1 MKGGFLSKRQFARG
15 WSLLALVVAM
25 FGVGLMTTSGEVFA
39 DKKMCSTLT
48 YASEEDSADSSSM
61 TICANT
67 DDAGVIQSGLTV
79 SYTGGFNSAT
89 PNNPN
94 YNGLVTIG
102 QANNSDGK
110 GEIKI
115 GVVSGGDRGDGQE
128 VNLINSTVSYQYGS
142 TTFDAIKNSVFNPFG
157 LEHYTYQSGIDSF
170 SLTAHIGNCDSPNI
184 ISVSGAS
191 HGCRTG
197 SFSAEGNVEPGNMT
211 EARYEFEIDG
221 NTWALIC
228 DAANDYCRGENTVT
242 KETYTTP
249 KVTYRKNI
257 TDQDPEEIPDS
268 EGTEGEEG
276 EDGDEEDDPCYSNSG
291 AMGWIMCPIISGA
304 SDALQDLYEDV
315 LQDFLQVDPALLSS
329 EDRGT
334 YEAWNIFRNLAN
346 VALIIIF
353 LVVIISQLTGYG
365 ISNYGIKKMLPRLVV
380 LAILINLSYVACQL
394 LVDLSNIVGASLHA
408 FLNSIADN
416 LHSSITINGEPA
428 GTGAANLLTAIL
440 GVGGAAILGV
450 GIATGLIG
458 WAIIIPILVAVVG
471 AVLAVVFMF
480 ILLGIRQ
487 AVIVLL
493 VALSPILIV
502 LYILPNTQN
511 VAKRGLNL
519 FTGLLMMFPL
529 AGLLIGGCHL
539 ASAILLTSATGA
551 STYDWLIQIL
561 AVLLLVVP
569 FFLLP
574 WLVKSTFAAADSL
587 MGKVVARGQGIT
599 GNLRGRAGGA
609 VANTERM
616 RQAEQRRME
625 RRGIRLQGV
634 RQRSSQKSLASAQ
647 KAQKKALAK
656 ANNASEALAR
666 DDLSAPQRWWYNRQ
680 RQAATSQAVMA
691 GAMVGR
697 AERQAQEEADIM
709 VAQQYAGKSAG
720 DIKKDISDGLTNG
733 SFDTPT
739 GQNRLN
745 AMTSMLSNMGG
756 PGVKEM
762 QSLMDSTIAS
772 GNTGDLA
779 KFSKALNPGVV
790 KQLKDA
796 SITAGEMANAIVAS
810 NGNAIDTAQLQQKIA
825 DANNGASAAKVANQS
840 SDAIKEALKKG
851 YISEAKAREIVEN
864 PDLRGKIGGNENDP
878 TSNISQ
884 LKAIAWPPEKVAAA
898 KGQSQNQTGGEGD
911 NNVILIPHGDTEL
924 HQATR
929 QFRQDADQA
938 RRNRRK

>member
-1 MKGGFLSKRQFARG
+1 MRQKLNDGRSRKFLVIAG
-15 WSLLALVVAM
+15 LLAVV
-25 FGVGLMTTSGEVFA
+25 GINLLGTSGDVFA
-39 DKKMCSTLT
+39 DQRKCQTMTF
-48 YASEEDSADSSSM
+48 ESSSGNPSM
-61 TICANT
+61 TLCAVT
-67 DDAGVIQSGLTV
+67 DDDGIMKSGLEV
-79 SYTGGFNSAT
+79 SYGNDFNVAKQD
-89 PNNPN
+89 NPN
-94 YNGLVTIG
+94 YNGSVTVG
-102 QANNSDGK
+102 DGSVT
-110 GEIKI
+110 
-115 GVVSGGDRGDGQE
+115 VVSLQGGTRGGGESYSTSSTE
-128 VNLINSTVSYQYGS
+128 VSFEYGS
-142 TTFDAIKNSVFNPFG
+142 TNFEDFASSVFNNNYAG
-157 LEHYTYQSGIDSF
+157 SYTYLTEDASSAGYQVAITNCASDHITGTGCEEGTYDVIETTQGVAGNAYIFEVNGNRLTLSCPTSESRPAGDCGSGNMP
-170 SLTAHIGNCDSPNI
+170 LPPEETE
-184 ISVSGAS
+184 
-191 HGCRTG
+191 
-197 SFSAEGNVEPGNMT
+197 AEG
-211 EARYEFEIDG
+211 
-221 NTWALIC
+221 
-228 DAANDYCRGENTVT
+228 
-242 KETYTTP
+242 
-249 KVTYRKNI
+249 VTYNKTI
-257 TDQDPEEIPDS
+257 S
-268 EGTEGEEG
+268 EVTTSPVDAEGEEG

-315 LQDFLQVDPALLSS
+315 LQDFLQIDPALLSS
-329 EDRGT
+329 EDQGT

-365 ISNYGIKKMLPRLVV
+365 INNYGIKKMLPRLVV

-394 LVDLSNIVGASLHA
+394 LVDLSNIIGASLHT
-408 FLNSIADN
+408 FLNSIADD
-416 LHSSITINGEPA
+416 LHSAIKINGEPA

-440 GVGGAAILGV
+440 GVGGAAVLGV

-458 WAIIIPILVAVVG
+458 WAIIIPILVAVVA

-480 ILLGIRQ
+480 VLLGIRQ

-634 RQRSSQKSLASAQ
+634 RQRSSQKSLANAQ
-647 KAQKKALAK
+647 KAQEKALAK
-656 ANNASEALAR
+656 ADKASKALASGN
-666 DDLSAPQRWWYNRQ
+666 LNGLQKRWYTRQ
-680 RQAATSQAVMA
+680 QQAATSQAVMA

-709 VAQQYAGKSAG
+709 VAQQFAGKSA
-720 DIKKDISDGLTNG
+720 KDVKAAISDGLASG
-733 SFDTPT
+733 SFDTTT

-779 KFSKALNPGVV
+779 KLSKALNPGVS
-790 KQLKDA
+790 KQLKDT
-796 SITAGEMANAIVAS
+796 SITAGEMAKAIVTS
-810 NGNAIDTAQLQQKIA
+810 NGNAIDTAKLQQDIA
-825 DANNGASAAKVANQS
+825 KANNEASAAKIANQS
-840 SDAIKEALKKG
+840 SDAIAAALDAG

-864 PDLRGKIGGNENDP
+864 PDLRGKITGNESDQN
-878 TSNISQ
+878 SNISR

-898 KGQSQNQTGGEGD
+898 KRQAQNQTGGENGD
-911 NNVILIPHGDTEL
+911 NNVILIPHGDAEL
-924 HQATR
+924 NQATR

>member
-15 WSLLALVVAM
+15 WSLLALFAVM

-39 DKKMCSTLT
+39 DQRMCSTLQYT
-48 YASEEDSADSSSM
+48 SNTEGYDSPSM
-61 TICANT
+61 KICANT
-67 DDAGVIQSGLTV
+67 NDDGVIQSGLSV
-79 SYTGGFNSAT
+79 SYTGNFNQST
-89 PNNPN
+89 FTNDPS
-94 YNGLVTIG
+94 YNGSVTIG
-102 QANNSDGK
+102 SSNNTDGK
-110 GEIKI
+110 GEISIKA
-115 GVVSGGDRGDGQE
+115 VSSSSRGDGIPATT
-128 VNLINSTVSYQYGS
+128 NPSTVSYQYGS
-142 TTFDAIKNSVFNPFG
+142 TSFSKLANSIFAPFSSGYSYAESESQTVQMVKIGEDGGCDATQLMGGSYGCEPGDYEVTKVVGDTGSTAFYYFEMNGSEWMLSCGGAAGCGAGNSVWTAALDPITVQY
-157 LEHYTYQSGIDSF
+157 ERKVID
-170 SLTAHIGNCDSPNI
+170 HEPEPI
-184 ISVSGAS
+184 
-191 HGCRTG
+191 TG
-197 SFSAEGNVEPGNMT
+197 TEG
-211 EARYEFEIDG
+211 
-221 NTWALIC
+221 
-228 DAANDYCRGENTVT
+228 
-242 KETYTTP
+242 
-249 KVTYRKNI
+249 
-257 TDQDPEEIPDS
+257 
-268 EGTEGEEG
+268 EGEEG

-365 ISNYGIKKMLPRLVV
+365 INNYGIKKMLPRLVV

-493 VALSPILIV
+493 VALSPVLIV

-599 GNLRGRAGGA
+599 GNLRGRAREGMS
-609 VANTERM
+609 NSERA
-616 RQAEQRRME
+616 RLAETRRME
-625 RRGIRLQGV
+625 RRSVRLQGL
-634 RQRSSQKSLASAQ
+634 RQRSSQKNVNYAARKSANATKKIQ
-647 KAQKKALAK
+647 NARAILDDPTKSNWQKKNAAKQIQAAQSDLVAAGNILGRANKAADEEAMIAVQQEFAGAGPDVIAK
-656 ANNASEALAR
+656 AMGNDMKSGFANTAQGQHR
-666 DDLSAPQRWWYNRQ
+666 F
-680 RQAATSQAVMA
+680 AAMA
-691 GAMVGR
+691 A
-697 AERQAQEEADIM
+697 
-709 VAQQYAGKSAG
+709 
-720 DIKKDISDGLTNG
+720 
-733 SFDTPT
+733 
-739 GQNRLN
+739 
-745 AMTSMLSNMGG
+745 MLSGMGG
-756 PGVKEM
+756 QGASQM
-762 QSLMDSTIAS
+762 QTLMSDTAIGSANA
-772 GNTGDLA
+772 GNLETWQ
-779 KFSKALNPGVV
+779 KALNPGVV
-790 KQLKDA
+790 KQLNDA
-796 SITAGEMANAIVAS
+796 SIATGEMAKNISGVKLKDEEGKAIKGAYADEATI
-810 NGNAIDTAQLQQKIA
+810 NQQIA
-825 DANNGASAAKVANQS
+825 NEIAGSSAAKLASQGKGGFATS
-840 SDAIKEALKKG
+840 LKF
-851 YISEAKAREIVEN
+851 ITQAKAQEIMGN
-864 PDLRGKIGGNENDP
+864 PDLRSKISGSEDDP
-878 TSNISQ
+878 KSN
-884 LKAIAWPPEKVAAA
+884 LGRLAAIAWPPN
-898 KGQSQNQTGGEGD
+898 KGGSQGQKSGGKNNSSNGKNEGS
-911 NNVILIPHGDTEL
+911 IPIPH
-924 HQATR
+924 
-929 QFRQDADQA
+929 
-938 RRNRRK
+938 

>member
-128 VNLINSTVSYQYGS
+128 VSLINSTVSYQYGS
-142 TTFDAIKNSVFNPFG
+142 KTFDAIKNSVFGSFG

-170 SLTAHIGNCDSPNI
+170 SLTVHIGNCDSPNI
-184 ISVSGAS
+184 ISISGAS

-249 KVTYRKNI
+249 KVTYRKNV
-257 TDQDPEEIPDS
+257 TDHEPEEIPDS
-268 EGTEGEEG
+268 EGGGEDG

-315 LQDFLQVDPALLSS
+315 LQDFLQIDPALLSS
-329 EDRGT
+329 EDQGT

-365 ISNYGIKKMLPRLVV
+365 INNYGIKKMLPRLVV

-394 LVDLSNIVGASLHA
+394 LVDLSNIIGASLHA
-408 FLNSIADN
+408 FLNSIADG

-440 GVGGAAILGV
+440 GVGGAAVLGV

-458 WAIIIPILVAVVG
+458 WAIIIPILVAVVA

-599 GNLRGRAGGA
+599 GNLRGRAREGMS
-609 VANTERM
+609 NSERA
-616 RQAEQRRME
+616 RLAETRRME
-625 RRGIRLQGV
+625 RRSVRLQGL
-634 RQRSSQKSLASAQ
+634 RQRSSQKNVNYAARKSANATKKIQ
-647 KAQKKALAK
+647 NARAILDDPTKSNWQKKNAAKQIQAAQSDLVAAGNILGRANKAADEEAMIAVQQEFAGAGPDVIAK
-656 ANNASEALAR
+656 AMGNDMKSGFANTAQGQHR
-666 DDLSAPQRWWYNRQ
+666 F
-680 RQAATSQAVMA
+680 AAMA
-691 GAMVGR
+691 A
-697 AERQAQEEADIM
+697 
-709 VAQQYAGKSAG
+709 
-720 DIKKDISDGLTNG
+720 
-733 SFDTPT
+733 
-739 GQNRLN
+739 
-745 AMTSMLSNMGG
+745 MLSGMGG
-756 PGVKEM
+756 QGASQM
-762 QSLMDSTIAS
+762 QTLMSDTAIRSENA
-772 GNTGDLA
+772 GNLETWQ
-779 KFSKALNPGVV
+779 KALNPGVV
-790 KQLKDA
+790 KQLNDA
-796 SITAGEMANAIVAS
+796 SIATGEMAKNISGVKLKDEEGKAIKGAYADEATI
-810 NGNAIDTAQLQQKIA
+810 NQQIA
-825 DANNGASAAKVANQS
+825 NEIAGSSAAKLASQGKGGFATS
-840 SDAIKEALKKG
+840 LKF
-851 YISEAKAREIVEN
+851 ITQAKAQEIMGN
-864 PDLRGKIGGNENDP
+864 PDLRSKISGSEDDP
-878 TSNISQ
+878 KSN
-884 LKAIAWPPEKVAAA
+884 LGRLAAIAWPPN
-898 KGQSQNQTGGEGD
+898 KGGSQGQKSGGKNNSSNGKNEGS
-911 NNVILIPHGDTEL
+911 IPIPH
-924 HQATR
+924 
-929 QFRQDADQA
+929 
-938 RRNRRK
+938 

>member
-1 MKGGFLSKRQFARG
+1 MKGGCWNKRQFARG
-15 WSLLALVVAM
+15 WSLLALFAVM
-25 FGVGLMTTSGEVFA
+25 FGVGLMTTAGEAFA
-39 DKKMCSTLT
+39 DQRMCSTLQYKSNT
-48 YASEEDSADSSSM
+48 EGYDSPSM

-67 DDAGVIQSGLTV
+67 DDDGVIQSGLTV
-79 SYTGGFNSAT
+79 TYDGNFNQST
-89 PNNPN
+89 FTNDPS
-94 YNGLVTIG
+94 YNGSVTIG
-102 QANNSDGK
+102 SSNNTDGK
-110 GEIKI
+110 GEISIKA
-115 GVVSGGDRGDGQE
+115 VSSSSRGDGMPATT
-128 VNLINSTVSYQYGS
+128 NPSTVSYQYGS
-142 TTFDAIKNSVFNPFG
+142 TSFSRLANNVFAPFSSGYSYAESESQTVQMVKIGEDGGCDATQLMGGSYGCEPGDYEVTKVIGDTGSTAFYYFEMNGSEWMLSCGGAAGCGASNSVW
-157 LEHYTYQSGIDSF
+157 
-170 SLTAHIGNCDSPNI
+170 TAALDPIT
-184 ISVSGAS
+184 VQ
-191 HGCRTG
+191 
-197 SFSAEGNVEPGNMT
+197 
-211 EARYEFEIDG
+211 YE
-221 NTWALIC
+221 
-228 DAANDYCRGENTVT
+228 R
-242 KETYTTP
+242 
-249 KVTYRKNI
+249 KVT
-257 TDQDPEEIPDS
+257 DHEPEPLTGT
-268 EGTEGEEG
+268 EGEGEEG

-315 LQDFLQVDPALLSS
+315 LQDFLQIDPALLSS
-329 EDRGT
+329 EDQGT

-365 ISNYGIKKMLPRLVV
+365 INNYGIKKMLPRLVV

-394 LVDLSNIVGASLHA
+394 LVDLSNIIGASLHT
-408 FLNSIADN
+408 FLNSIADG

-440 GVGGAAILGV
+440 GVGGAAVLGV

-458 WAIIIPILVAVVG
+458 WAIIIPILVAVVA

-480 ILLGIRQ
+480 VLLGIRQ

-634 RQRSSQKSLASAQ
+634 RQRSSQKSLANAQ
-647 KAQKKALAK
+647 KAQEKALAK
-656 ANNASEALAR
+656 ADKASKALASGN
-666 DDLSAPQRWWYNRQ
+666 LNGLQKRWYTRQ
-680 RQAATSQAVMA
+680 QQAATSQAVMA

-709 VAQQYAGKSAG
+709 VAQQFAGKSA
-720 DIKKDISDGLTNG
+720 KDVKAAISDGLASG
-733 SFDTPT
+733 SFDTTT

-779 KFSKALNPGVV
+779 KLSKALNPGVS
-790 KQLKDA
+790 KQLKDT
-796 SITAGEMANAIVAS
+796 SITAGEMAKAIVTS
-810 NGNAIDTAQLQQKIA
+810 NGNAIDTARLQQDIA
-825 DANNGASAAKVANQS
+825 KANTEASAAKIANQS
-840 SDAIKEALKKG
+840 SDAIAAALDAG

-864 PDLRGKIGGNENDP
+864 PDLRGKITGNESDQN
-878 TSNISQ
+878 SNISR

-898 KGQSQNQTGGEGD
+898 KRQAQNQTGGENGD
-911 NNVILIPHGDTEL
+911 NNVILIPHGDAEL
-924 HQATR
+924 NQATR

-938 RRNRRK
+938 RRNRRR